1 MKLQFNTSKRWL
13 ALILAAL
20 LILPAAN
27 IVNANPASETL
38 VNSGASHYN
47 YFNNVYEHLD
57 DENHILQTVTYED
70 IINLF
75 DSEGTYVVLFGGA
88 WSDKT
93 QANIGFINQVAKQ
106 YGVKT
111 IYNFDTRL
119 DGKSLEIA
127 ETQTKEIKVG
137 NNTFDFAE
145 AYVELVKKY
154 LKNLDEVLPA
164 GDIVSYTKKDSK
176 GAVISEG
183 SAKKIE
189 APFLFV
195 YNKKKIVS
203 SLASTNVW
211 NDYLTNG
218 VLDTSKVDAY
228 KAKVSQVFEGITS
241 FDTINRSNSIKAAFN
256 RNGSII
262 NKKET
267 VIFDESDGELVF
279 EHVTYHQLTKILESE
294 GNYTILFG
302 GSWCPN
308 TQAAI
313 KFINEYAK
321 KNNIDKV
328 YFWDTKLDSGISIMD
343 LNKDPN
349 ADPHNGIFFQTR
361 DTNHP
366 NANLYVDLINK
377 YLPDI
382 KTQYVKASNNVKYTN
397 ENGVEVIASKAQV
410 PYLFQYNKDNK
421 DADGNKA
428 PILGHIELMY
438 SWTNIQPDYVSS
450 GLTGVNYNN
459 YTNALNSLFA
469 RVEAKPTGLT
479 AVKPTSSDENDGQ
492 ITGTKGK
499 ALEYK
504 LESETDY
511 KAVTGDAI
519 TNLVPGTYNVR
530 YASKLGYNGP
540 HTAGIPAA
548 VSYKAGE
555 AVNVVVPS
563 FIQDQAAP
571 TGLAGVAP
579 TTSANNDGKITGT
592 TTALEYKLSNSLSD
606 YIRATEPSVTD
617 LVYGTY
623 DVRYAAKEGYRP
635 SPKVEV
641 VIPAYGEEAQ
651 EAPTGLTGV
660 SPTTIANND
669 GQITGTTAALE
680 YRLDGTDAYQAATEP
695 AITGLAAGTYN
706 IRFAAKPGFSA
717 SPAIN
722 IVIKAFALQEQPE
735 PSGLTGVAPTSS
747 ANNDGQITG
756 TTTALEYK
764 LSGAE
769 SYQAATAPSIT
780 GLSSGTYN
788 VRFAAKEGYNA
799 GAVLDV
805 IVPNYVSPPSGGN
818 NGPNPTPTP
827 TPPAGGDN
835 DGTAPTATITA
846 TTDAATGATVA
857 KATAASITSLVE
869 LAKKAEAAGKTSVVE
884 LKVEAT
890 AQTKSVELS
899 IPRKSFNEVAS
910 STNAGVKA
918 NLGVGTVVFDA
929 KAIESISNSA
939 EEGDISIIITKVEL
953 TDEGKEAL
961 GDRPVY
967 DFSVFAGTTQLT
979 SFGGSNVQVSVP
991 YTLKAGEDPNAVV
1004 VYYVT
1009 DAGSLETIRGK
1020 YNAGTGTVNFVT
1032 THFSQY
1038 IVGYNKVSFK
1048 DVSDAAW
1055 YKDAAL
1061 FLAARSITT
1070 GTDEDHYSPNATVTR
1085 GQFIVLLLKAYGI
1098 EPNEKET
1105 ANFDDAGNTYYTNY
1119 LGAAKRLGIT
1129 KGVEGNTFNPNSKIT
1144 RQDLFTLLYRALEVF
1159 GELPKAETNVAVS
1172 SFSDSDQIAS
1182 YASDAFKALV
1192 EGGII
1197 TGNNSKLSPKDVST
1211 RAQVAQVLYN
1221 LLSK

>member
-1 MKLQFNTSKRWL
+1 MNMKIQLNASKRWI

-20 LILPAAN
+20 LIFPAAN

-47 YFNNVYEHLD
+47 YFNNVYDHLE

-119 DGKSLEIA
+119 DGESLEIA

-137 NNTFDFAE
+137 SNTFDFAE

-154 LKNLDEVLPA
+154 LTNLDEVLPA
-164 GDIVSYTKKDSK
+164 GDIVSYTKKDNK
-176 GAVISEG
+176 DAVISEG

-203 SLASTNVW
+203 HLASTNVW

-228 KAKVSQVFEGITS
+228 KAKVSQVFKGITS
-241 FDTINRSNSIKAAFN
+241 FDTIDRSNSIKAAFN

-328 YFWDTKLDSGISIMD
+328 YFWDTKLDSGISILD
-343 LNKDPN
+343 LNKDEN
-349 ADPHNGIFFQTR
+349 ADPHNGTFFQTR
-361 DTNHP
+361 ETNHP
-366 NANLYVDLINK
+366 YANLYIDLINK

-397 ENGVEVIASKAQV
+397 ESGVEVIASKAQV

-421 DADGNKA
+421 DAEGNRA

-438 SWTNIQPDYVSS
+438 SWTNIQPDFVSN
-450 GLTGVNYNN
+450 GLTGVNYKN
-459 YTNALNSLFA
+459 YTNALNSLFS
-469 RVEAKPTGLT
+469 RVEARPTGL
-479 AVKPTSSDENDGQ
+479 AGVKPSSSEEKDGQ

-504 LESETDY
+504 LENETEY
-511 KAVTGDAI
+511 KPITGDAI

-530 YASKLGYNGP
+530 YAAKNGYNGP
-540 HTAGIPAA
+540 HTAGVPAA
-548 VSYKAGE
+548 VSYKPGE
-555 AVNVVVPS
+555 SVTVVVPS
-563 FIQDQAAP
+563 YIQEQAAP
-571 TGLAGVAP
+571 TGLAGIAP
-579 TTSANNDGKITGT
+579 TTPANNDGKITGT
-592 TTALEYKLSNSLSD
+592 TTALEYKLSDAATD
-606 YIRATEPSVTD
+606 YIAATEPTVTD

-623 DVRYAAKEGYRP
+623 YVRYAGKDGFHP

-660 SPTTIANND
+660 SPTTAANND
-669 GQITGTTAALE
+669 GQINGTTTALE
-680 YRLDGTDAYQAATEP
+680 YRLAGTDAYQTATEP
-695 AITGLAAGTYN
+695 SITGLAAGTYN

-717 SPAIN
+717 SPAID

-735 PSGLTGVAPTSS
+735 PTGLKGVAPTSS
-747 ANNDGQITG
+747 ANSDGQITG

-769 SYQAATAPSIT
+769 SYQAATAPSII
-780 GLSSGTYN
+780 GLPSGTYN
-788 VRFAAKEGYNA
+788 VRFAAKDGYKA

-805 IVPNYVSPPSGGN
+805 IVPDYVSAPSGGN

-827 TPPAGGDN
+827 PVGEDN
-835 DGTAPTATITA
+835 DGTAPSATVTA

-857 KATAASITSLVE
+857 KATASSITSLVE

-890 AQTKSVELS
+890 AQSKSVELS
-899 IPRKSFNEVAS
+899 IPRNSFNEVAS
-910 STNAGVKA
+910 STKAGLKVS
-918 NLGVGTVVFDA
+918 LGVGTVIFDA
-929 KAIESISNSA
+929 KAIDSISASA
-939 EEGDISIIITKVEL
+939 EAGDISIIITKVEL
-953 TDEGKEAL
+953 TEEGKEAL

-1009 DAGSLETIRGK
+1009 DSGSLETIRGK

-1038 IVGYNKVSFK
+1038 IVGYNKVNFT
-1048 DVSDAAW
+1048 DVSESAW
-1055 YKDAAL
+1055 YKDAVG

-1070 GTDEDHYSPNATVTR
+1070 GTDENHYSPNATVTR
-1085 GQFIVLLLKAYGI
+1085 GQFIVLLLNAYGI
-1098 EPNEKET
+1098 APNETET
-1105 ANFDDAGNTYYTNY
+1105 ANFDDAGDTYYTNY

-1129 KGVEGNTFNPNSKIT
+1129 KGVEGNKFEPDSKIT
-1144 RQDLFTLLYRALEVF
+1144 RQDLFTLLYRALEVL
-1159 GELPKAETNVAVS
+1159 GELPKAQTNDS
-1172 SFSDSDQIAS
+1172 ISNFSDASQIAS
-1182 YASDAFKALV
+1182 YAGDAFKVLL

-1197 TGNNSKLSPKDVST
+1197 TGSNSKLSPKDVST